1 MSFRLYPVP
10 ETKLSCVTA
19 LIEQA
24 HSEMDMPALA
34 TLDQAKRSLEAG
46 YANKT
51 LAAYVDNL
59 QAPKHLLILSAFPGL
74 LIEGLVV
81 IVHLIYSSPDARGD
95 AEALKVLHSTV
106 ENFARFKGAGS
117 IIGSSCIYGNSRPID
132 PMWKS
137 QGYKQWETVYIK
149 ELT

>member
-10 ETKLSCVTA
+10 ETKISCVVP

-24 HSEMDMPALA
+24 HAEMDMPALA
-34 TLDQAKRSLEAG
+34 TLEQAKRSLEAG
-46 YANKT
+46 YTNKT

-59 QAPKHLLILSAFPGL
+59 QEPKHLLILSAFPGL
-74 LIEGLVV
+74 LIEGLVT
-81 IVHLIYSSPDARGD
+81 IVHLIYSVPEARGD
-95 AEALKVLHSTV
+95 ADIIKTFHSTV

-117 IIGSSCIYGNSRPID
+117 IIGSSCVYGTSRPID
-132 PMWKS
+132 PMWKA